1 MKKYSLE
8 LIVFLAGLAV
18 MVLELDGSRI
28 LAPYLGTSLYT
39 WTSLIGI
46 ILGALSLGYFLGGK
60 LADKKPSFK
69 NLSIILLLAAISI
82 GLIGLTKE
90 PFLKFV
96 QNEISDIK
104 IGSIVTTIVLFTLP
118 SVLLGM
124 VSPYAVKLKIE
135 SLNKSGR
142 TVGNLYAISTIGSI
156 VGTFLAGFYLIPA
169 MGSTKILYLIAIILL
184 LTALLSYSKSFVV
197 KSLVIILIFLSS
209 FGIFYKKTE
218 AKTIDLDS
226 QHNRILI
233 SDGIDKE
240 TGRPAKYIY
249 TDPFGTQSAMFT
261 DIDND
266 LVFKY
271 TKYYRLV
278 DHFASDAQ
286 NVLMIGGGA
295 YSYPKDFLAKHA
307 KGKIDV
313 VEIDPKFTELA
324 RQYFNLTDNPRLGII
339 HEDGRIYL
347 NKTDKKYEAILIDAF
362 KSLTP
367 PWQLATQESVE
378 KMYSGLD
385 DNGVVIANIVSALE
399 GEKSKFAR
407 AEYATFRSIF
417 PQVYFFQVYKIDPS
431 RSQNLIMIALKN
443 DQKPSFQNPDRE
455 LDSYLQNLYTKEISN
470 SNILTDNFAPVENL
484 TLNLY

>member
-1 MKKYSLE
+1 ME
-8 LIVFLAGLAV
+8 LIVFMAGLAV

-69 NLSIILLLAAISI
+69 TLSIILLLAAISI
-82 GLIGLTKE
+82 GLIGLIKE
-90 PFLKFV
+90 PFLRFI
-96 QNEISDIK
+96 QNEISDIRV
-104 IGSIVTTIVLFTLP
+104 GSIVATTILFVIP

-169 MGSTKILYLIAIILL
+169 MGNTKILYLIAIILL
-184 LTALLSYSKSFVV
+184 IAALISSSKDFIVRA
-197 KSLVIILIFLSS
+197 LIIILIFLSIV
-209 FGIFYKKTE
+209 GIFYKKAE

-226 QHNRILI
+226 QYNRILI
-233 SDGIDKE
+233 ADGIDAE

-278 DHFASDAQ
+278 DHFAPSVR
-286 NVLMIGGGA
+286 NILMIGGGA
-295 YSYPKDFLAKHA
+295 YSYPKDYLTKHSE
-307 KGKIDV
+307 GNIDV
-313 VEIDPKFTELA
+313 VEIDPKFTGLA
-324 RQYFNLTDNPRLGII
+324 RQYFNLTDNPRLDII

-347 NKTDKKYEAILIDAF
+347 NKTSKQYDAILIDAF

-378 KMYSGLD
+378 KMYLSMD

-399 GEKSKFAR
+399 GEKSKFAQ
-407 AEYATFRSIF
+407 AEFATFKSIF

-455 LDSYLQNLYTKEISN
+455 LNSYLQNLYTKEISN
-470 SNILTDNFAPVENL
+470 SNILTDDYAPVEYL
-484 TLNLY
+484 TLNLF